1 MLFRINAIKRY
12 RSVLAAVVAAAL
24 IFAAAHGFVAQ
35 ARLERMQ
42 SAVEVLSKEKEQAFK
57 ERNWIQFFYR
67 QYGAAM
73 QYQDYGRVDP
83 DLYAVYAGEE
93 KNFLDISDIYQHR
106 VCPAQVKGLVGQ
118 SYLYYGA
125 RLLVLPQDSS
135 LPHVY
140 VMSYLGNATWTH
152 NNLAFDTYISQ
163 EFLRDAQIDVGQ
175 DAGLV
180 KSWLSRHDKKAFL
193 AGPSE
198 FYRPLSYNSGD
209 VDRDG
214 RDDFILG
221 GELVLAKLFE
231 KASGHFNAGT
241 AAVEVPGESI
251 FLPDG
256 GVLSL
261 VGESL
266 VMQRWDGNSLRPQW
280 QQQLEAAPADDVPFR
295 LLPFL
300 EGSVALRMKD
310 GLQLIKEESGQWVK
324 AGMIT
329 GLQDGEVLVGG
340 HGDFNSDGSS
350 DLWVVQPRW
359 KSKEG
364 KIVGRLWLIDG
375 TGVLD
380 GSIDALARARITGST
395 RYTNYDGIGST
406 LSQKAGDVDGDGKPD
421 ISFSGHRHMNEAGAL
436 FVLSGSEIKPDMSV
450 EDAAVVKIKGRPVS
464 QLAPPFNHWDAAD
477 YNADG
482 YDDILVAAD
491 NDMCAGLNAG
501 ALYIIDGKRML
512 DAWKSRRR

>member
-1 MLFRINAIKRY
+1 ML
-12 RSVLAAVVAAAL
+12 VLAAA
-24 IFAAAHGFVAQ
+24 IFAAVRGFIAQ

-42 SAVEVLSKEKEQAFK
+42 NAVEVLAKEKEQALR

-93 KNFLDISDIYQHR
+93 KNFLNISDIYQHR

-125 RLLVLPQDSS
+125 RLLVLAQKNSP
-135 LPHVY
+135 PHAY
-140 VMSYLGNATWTH
+140 VMSYLGSATWTH

-163 EFLRDAQIDVGQ
+163 DFLREAQIDVGQ
-175 DAGLV
+175 DAGLL
-180 KSWLSRHDKKAFL
+180 KSWLSRHDSKAFL

-209 VDRDG
+209 VDGDG

-221 GELVLAKLFE
+221 GELVLTKQFE
-231 KASGHFNAGT
+231 KASGHFNGGEAP
-241 AAVEVPGESI
+241 VDVPGESI

-256 GVLSL
+256 RVLSL
-261 VGESL
+261 VDGNL
-266 VMQRWDGNSLRPQW
+266 ILQRWDGRSLRLQR
-280 QQQLEAAPADDVPFR
+280 QQQLEAAPADNVPFR

-310 GLQLIKEESGQWVK
+310 GLQLIKEESDQWVK
-324 AGMIT
+324 AGLIT

-340 HGDFNSDGSS
+340 QGDFSGDGRSE
-350 DLWVVQPRW
+350 LWVVQPRW
-359 KSKEG
+359 KNKEG

-375 TGVLD
+375 IGAMN
-380 GSIDALARARITGST
+380 GNIDALARARITGST

-406 LSQKAGDVDGDGKPD
+406 LSQKAGDVDGDGMPD

-436 FVLSGSEIKPDMSV
+436 FVLPGSAIKPDMNV
-450 EDAAVVKIKGRPVS
+450 EDAAVIKIKGRPVS

-501 ALYIIDGKRML
+501 ALYVIDGKRML
-512 DAWKSRRR
+512 DAWEVRQR